1 MFFIKDIYGGVF
13 MTIHVVQPGDTLFSI
28 ALQYGVSAERISV
41 TNEIPLDIPL
51 VVGQTVV
58 ILFPELTHTV
68 RPGETI
74 FEIADIYGISL
85 NEIYRN
91 NINLRGLPEIYPGQ
105 SLVIRYSD
113 TPTYPL
119 SVNGYAYPFVN
130 FGLLRQTLPYNT
142 YLAPFTY
149 GITPSGA
156 LVPLNDEELLAA
168 ANDYGTAPLMHLSTL
183 TEDGNFDSGLAD
195 IILNNAESR
204 ENLAQNIVRTI
215 DEKGYAG
222 LDIDFEFIPAASSA
236 AYADFIAY
244 MKSLLSA
251 EGKIVIAALAPKTSP
266 AQRGLLYEG
275 HDYELIGAAADFVL
289 LMTYEWGYT
298 YGPPLAV
305 APIPNV
311 RRVLDYAVTVIPR
324 EKIYLGI
331 PNYGYDWQLPFVQG
345 ESRAQSISNMRAVE
359 IAREFGASI
368 DYDGEAQS
376 PYFFYTANDG
386 TAHEVWFEDA
396 RSIRAKLSLVT
407 EYSLYGA
414 GYWNLMRPFPQN
426 WLVLNSMF
434 NLRRI

>member
-1 MFFIKDIYGGVF
+1 
-13 MTIHVVQPGDTLFSI
+13 MTIHVVQPGDTLSSI
-28 ALQYGVSAERISV
+28 ASQYGVSAERISV
-41 TNEIPLDIPL
+41 TNEIPLNVPL

-85 NEIYRN
+85 NELYRN
-91 NINLRGLPEIYPGQ
+91 NINLRGLGEIYPGQ

-113 TPTYPL
+113 APTYPL
-119 SVNGYAYPFVN
+119 SVNGYAYPFIN
-130 FGLLRQTLPYNT
+130 LGLLRQTLPYNT
-142 YLAPFTY
+142 YLSPFTY
-149 GITPSGA
+149 GITPSGG
-156 LVPLNDEELLAA
+156 LVPLNDEALLAA
-168 ANDYGTAPLMHLSTL
+168 ANEYGTAALMHLSTL
-183 TEDGNFDSGLAD
+183 TEDGGFDSALAD
-195 IILNNAESR
+195 IVLNDAGSR
-204 ENLAQNIVRTI
+204 ENLAENIARTI
-215 DEKGYAG
+215 NEKGYAG

-244 MKSLLSA
+244 MRSLLSPS
-251 EGKIVIAALAPKTSP
+251 GKIVIAALAPKTSP
-266 AQRGLLYEG
+266 TQRGLLYEG
-275 HDYELIGAAADFVL
+275 HDYELVGAAADFVL

-305 APIPNV
+305 APRENV

-331 PNYGYDWQLPFVQG
+331 PNYGYDWRLPFVQG
-345 ESRAQSISNMRAVE
+345 ESRAQSISNVRAVE
-359 IAREFGASI
+359 LAREFGASI
-368 DYDGEAQS
+368 DYDEEAQA
-376 PYFFYTANDG
+376 PHFNYTANDG
-386 TAHEVWFEDA
+386 AVHEVWFEDA
-396 RSIRAKLSLVT
+396 RSIRAKLSLIS

-434 NLRRI
+434 DLRRI